1 MRLNHVQERLINEL
15 MDYAKKKYP
24 EIELGEVTD
33 SPSSSNHL
41 WVIVKGIDWGDD
53 DKVMDF
59 IEYVAG
65 KQEDIFVEYGYPISL
80 MPIRSDKN
88 VKTIGNFNFTWKGGL
103 SEHKDK
109 YSSVDL
115 QHKPMKE
122 S

>member
-1 MRLNHVQERLINEL
+1 MRLNHVQEKLINEL

-24 EIELGEVTD
+24 EIELGEITD

-41 WVIVKGIDWGDD
+41 WVIVKGIDWADD

-88 VKTIGNFNFTWKGGL
+88 VKTIGNFSFTW
-103 SEHKDK
+103 E
-109 YSSVDL
+109 
-115 QHKPMKE
+115 
-122 S
+122 